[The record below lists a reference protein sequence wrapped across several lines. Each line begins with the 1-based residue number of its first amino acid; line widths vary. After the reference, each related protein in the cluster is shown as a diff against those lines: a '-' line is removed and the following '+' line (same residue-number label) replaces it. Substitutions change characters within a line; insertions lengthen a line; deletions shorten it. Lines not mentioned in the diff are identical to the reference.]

1 MMSTI
6 RNVRLTGDMLHLWS
20 YPMLFIA
27 LGNPRPLKLGVSTNS
42 QMLFFVALLL
52 RYFIILLDTSDL
64 VEAVKFFWVQRKLSL
79 NTLVSMYRKSNGVY
93 VFLLKALPLL
103 GSACAVIKCF
113 FSPIHRDRR
122 DSMHWMQVLV
132 PCVMASI
139 VFHFATQ
146 TKISESPWEDVPP
159 VLSRAS
165 FFIEAFAIVPQLWMQ
180 HAPLPRDVETAD
192 SLALELHLVS
202 RGTFRAVYAISW
214 LYKAIRKGEK
224 LHGLSEV
231 SHLTGL
237 LQVFIYSDLF
247 AAFLRKRFKFALLA
261 GFLLYF
267 LLLHA
272 SSLLFLQ
279 LVLSSMLAAV
289 LLSLL
294 TGGLTYL
301 QCVLLFVLAQL
312 YRAGILTLRSPF
324 ADV

>member
-122 DSMHWMQVLV
+122 DSMHWMQVL
-132 PCVMASI
+132 
-139 VFHFATQ
+139 

-202 RGTFRAVYAISW
+202 RGTFRA
-214 LYKAIRKGEK
+214 
-224 LHGLSEV
+224 
-231 SHLTGL
+231 
-237 LQVFIYSDLF
+237 
-247 AAFLRKRFKFALLA
+247 
-261 GFLLYF
+261 
-267 LLLHA
+267 
-272 SSLLFLQ
+272 
-279 LVLSSMLAAV
+279 
-289 LLSLL
+289 
-294 TGGLTYL
+294 GGGG
-301 QCVLLFVLAQL
+301 
-312 YRAGILTLRSPF
+312 R
-324 ADV
+324 